1 MPEFMMEID
10 SSNLCGTNGV
20 PGCATYTLGT
30 QHTITEIAIQ
40 SEKVTSDLKMNL
52 SVGDKKSS
60 FFGTSLVFALCSDK
74 SMTRIYRSIWS
85 NHMKEWLNAID
96 PSEKC
101 EQTNNAE
108 QPIYNETDEAVRFP
122 TSDYMTVPTAPFSF
136 GSSEEFSIF
145 MATHTIS
152 APFNAVYL
160 LGGDNPSAT
169 TALSVY
175 GMESGRKTIR
185 DQSGNTDQSTSDVPA
200 STEIRCISRRSNGT
214 IDEWV
219 DGVQVETALS
229 GLSGDFDFK
238 YINAAKDRQGN
249 LIQGGTWYVHEIL
262 VYEDSTDSMIGD
274 EREDIEGYLAYK
286 YGLESNLP
294 ANHKWEN
301 EDPRGSGYDTFVLS
315 SDLDLSNGKNKYDPS
330 STPSFNT
337 GGGSSSSDWDT
348 ASLNQTVLSNE
359 TVRIFPTDFQDVG
372 KILIKVTYT

>member
-1 MPEFMMEID
+1 MEIN

-20 PGCATYTLGT
+20 PGCATYTLDT
-30 QHTITEIAIQ
+30 AHTITEIAIQ

-60 FFGTSLVFALCSDK
+60 FFGTGLVFALCSDK
-74 SMTRIYRSIWS
+74 SLTRIYRSMWS
-85 NHMKEWLNAID
+85 THMKEWLNAID

-101 EQTNNAE
+101 TQSDNGEMPVYNA
-108 QPIYNETDEAVRFP
+108 TDEAVRFP
-122 TSDYMTVPTAPFSF
+122 TSDYMNVPTTPFSF
-136 GSSEEFSIF
+136 SSSKKFSIF

-160 LGGDNPSAT
+160 LGGDNSSGT
-169 TALSVY
+169 TALSAY

-185 DQSGNTDQSTSDVPA
+185 DQSGNTDQSTDDAPA
-200 STEIRCISRRSNGT
+200 SSEIRCISRRSNGT

-219 DGVQVETALS
+219 DGVQIETALS
-229 GLSGDFDFK
+229 GFTGAFDFR
-238 YINAAKDRQGN
+238 YINASKDNNGN
-249 LIQGGTWYVHEIL
+249 KIQGGTWYVHEIL
-262 VYEDSTDSMIGD
+262 IYEDSTDSMVGD

-294 ANHKWEN
+294 SGHKWEN
-301 EDPRGSGYDTFVLS
+301 SDPRGSGYDTFVLS

-348 ASLNQTVLSNE
+348 ASLSQAVSANE

>member
-20 PGCATYTLGT
+20 PGCATYTLDT
-30 QHTITEIAIQ
+30 AHTITKISIQ

-52 SVGDKKSS
+52 SVGDKLSS
-60 FFGTSLVFALCSDK
+60 FFGTGLVFALCSDK
-74 SMTRIYRSIWS
+74 SLTRIYRGSFSI
-85 NHMKEWLNAID
+85 HMKEWLNAIN

-101 EQTNNAE
+101 EQTDNGE
-108 QPIYNETDEAVRFP
+108 QPNYNATDEAVRFP
-122 TSDYMTVPTAPFSF
+122 TSDYMTLPTSPFSF
-136 GSSEEFSIF
+136 GSSEFSIF

-152 APFNAVYL
+152 TPFSAVYL
-160 LGGDNPSAT
+160 LGGDNPSAS

-175 GMESGRKTIR
+175 GIESGRKTIR
-185 DQSGNTDQSTSDVPA
+185 DQSGNADQSQSDVPA

-229 GLSGDFDFK
+229 GLSGDFNFK

-274 EREDIEGYLAYK
+274 ERQDIEGYLAYK

-294 ANHKWEN
+294 TNHKWKN
-301 EDPRGSGYDTFVLS
+301 SDQRGSGYDTYVLT

-348 ASLNQTVLSNE
+348 ASLSQSVLANE